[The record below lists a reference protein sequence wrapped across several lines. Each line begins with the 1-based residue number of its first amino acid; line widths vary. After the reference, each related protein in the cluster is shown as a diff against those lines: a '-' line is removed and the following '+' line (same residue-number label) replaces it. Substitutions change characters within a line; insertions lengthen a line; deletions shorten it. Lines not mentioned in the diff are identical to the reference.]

1 MILLGVLTAL
11 PTPPGS
17 QVSTLT
23 STLFMGLEAGAEL
36 AVFDVLT
43 RPCVGMI
50 ERVGITNVAF
60 CRTEAPETPVTVT
73 AIFSAAKF
81 SFSFVM
87 KPFGEGSLRN
97 AVSDLVFVPVIGSES
112 KTLNLT
118 LSDSFPLRRQC
129 LLSGCRHA
137 KEVIGTYVT
146 GTAILVAT
154 VFEN

>member
-1 MILLGVLTAL
+1 MLIFPSADFDFPIFPKFAGHGVIELKALGVHFGA
-11 PTPPGS
+11 
-17 QVSTLT
+17 
-23 STLFMGLEAGAEL
+23 GLSVAGIRRRP
-36 AVFDVLT
+36 AV
-43 RPCVGMI
+43 
-50 ERVGITNVAF
+50 
-60 CRTEAPETPVTVT
+60 
-73 AIFSAAKF
+73 F